1 MVSELVS
8 TFRSAYPLF
17 RFLCFRLFVCVV
29 FIPYVR
35 ICCVESVFVI
45 FVLGLCSFRAR
56 SVFLSIK
63 KKKKKSEKKES
74 VEILYFLLITGVCFR
89 KSILFSF
96 PIFGT

>member
-45 FVLGLCSFRAR
+45 LC
-56 SVFLSIK
+56 
-63 KKKKKSEKKES
+63 
-74 VEILYFLLITGVCFR
+74 
-89 KSILFSF
+89 
-96 PIFGT
+96 

>member
-56 SVFLSIK
+56 SVFLSVK
-63 KKKKKSEKKES
+63 KKKKEKRTEQKKKKEKKNKEKR
-74 VEILYFLLITGVCFR
+74 IRGVQF
-89 KSILFSF
+89 LFSGNQF
-96 PIFGT
+96 

>member
-17 RFLCFRLFVCVV
+17 RFLCFLFSVCVV

-63 KKKKKSEKKES
+63 KKKIRKKG
-74 VEILYFLLITGVCFR
+74 IRGDLIFLVNYRG
-89 KSILFSF
+89 LF
-96 PIFGT
+96 